1 MADTNGSTVGR
12 SVISKVVAILRRL
25 EVGGSQTATELSHS
39 TEIPLS
45 TAHRIVGELTA
56 WQVLQRGA
64 DGRYELASI
73 IGGPAPAA
81 LNPQSLLTASAA
93 TMVDLAA
100 VTRRDVRF
108 GYLDD
113 TRVRY
118 AEQACGPQPIAPFT
132 QAATLPAHATA
143 IGHVLLAFSPPAV
156 VSSITNHG
164 LAPYTPF
171 TPTTAMTLGRALSV
185 VRLHGV
191 AVVSGQLSP
200 DHAAAAA
207 PVFGP
212 GRSIVAALEVRLHD
226 VVEELRGVVPAL
238 TVAARGLSRELAH
251 IPVDNANSIGT
262 VSSLGRECT
271 RTA

>member
-1 MADTNGSTVGR
+1 
-12 SVISKVVAILRRL
+12 
-25 EVGGSQTATELSHS
+25 
-39 TEIPLS
+39 
-45 TAHRIVGELTA
+45 
-56 WQVLQRGA
+56 
-64 DGRYELASI
+64 
-73 IGGPAPAA
+73 
-81 LNPQSLLTASAA
+81 
-93 TMVDLAA
+93 MVDLAA

-108 GYLDD
+108 GYLED

-132 QAATLPAHATA
+132 RAATLPAHATA
-143 IGHVLLAFSPPAV
+143 IGHVRLAFSPPAV

-171 TPTTAMTLGRALSV
+171 TPTTALTLGRALSA
-185 VRLHGV
+185 VRLRGV

-200 DHAAAAA
+200 DHAAVAA

-212 GRSIVAALEVRLHD
+212 GRSIVSALEVRLHN
-226 VVEELRGVVPAL
+226 VVEDLRGVVPAL